1 MKTKRFDPTP
11 VLARLKDF
19 QRRTVDTVCR
29 RMYLDEPPARRFLVA
44 DEVGLGKTLVARGV
58 IARTLEYLHDKVERI
73 DIIYVCS
80 NAAIAAQN
88 INRLN
93 VLGDKEFALASRL
106 TLLPTQVH
114 ELSKNKINFVSFTPG
129 TALDMF
135 SSEGIRDE
143 RAVIFRMLAGENWLN
158 EKGLL
163 NLLQCRMGKDS
174 WRWWAY
180 EWKANIDEAL
190 AEKFGKAVRH
200 EKSLRKRIGDMS
212 EAFSRYRE
220 HIPREQNYDRLAL
233 VGDLRHLL
241 ARQCLEAL
249 EPDLVILDEF
259 QRFRELLDGNNEAAS
274 LAQALFNY
282 RNPEGEQVRV
292 LLLSATPYKM
302 LSLDHEQE
310 DDHYPDFLRTLRF
323 LFEDEAQVES
333 VQAEIQRFRRALYS
347 LASGDDSTVAS
358 ARAALEARLR
368 RVMCRTERVG
378 MTAKRDAMLAEPPRP
393 SPLIAGDL
401 QHAAV
406 ADQVSIALGAAD
418 VMEYW
423 KSSPYLLS
431 FLRHYDLRRKLDAVL
446 ESPSED
452 LLRALRE
459 GDAALL
465 HRDKIENYKEIEPAN
480 ARMRTLMAD
489 TLDRGLGRV
498 LWLPPSLPYSAPS
511 GPFATLGDVTKSLV
525 FSAWNAA
532 PDAIAA
538 LCSYEAERQLVSG
551 LGIPHSELYDHLKPL
566 LRFTRDGNGRFTGMH
581 ALALLVPSITL
592 ATAVDPLKIALEHGQ
607 GAPVRQ
613 EVLLNAAMLILRPC
627 IENLTL
633 NARQDGAHD
642 QRWYWA
648 APLLLDAAYSGLVR
662 FLQNGEVGWKGVEN
676 DGAKPDEDE
685 GESGFEAH
693 LNHLVEQTSG
703 KFEPPLGR
711 PPKDL
716 VQIIAEL
723 ALASPATCALRALHR
738 LSPSM
743 PVDDSALLN
752 AAAHVAW
759 GFRTLLNVPESI
771 AILRATETAE
781 EESHW
786 RLALEHGLDGNLQ
799 ALLDEQV
806 HILRESLGLQESEP
820 ARVVQQIA
828 DALADA
834 LSIRT
839 AQLRVDLVHARPR
852 KKVIEIDHFQT
863 RCRFALR
870 LGELRDDKNTTLARV
885 DTVRMA
891 FNSPFRPFVLAST
904 SIGQEGLDFHTW
916 CHAVLHWNLPSNPV
930 DLEQREGRVHRY
942 KGHAVRKNI
951 ALRYGLGTL
960 QNHWDRKGDPWDFL
974 FAHAASERPVNASE
988 LWPYWVFEVE
998 GGARVERRVPL
1009 LPFSREV
1016 EQLRRLKRSLSL
1028 YRLVF
1033 GQPRQEDLLSHL
1045 GEQMNDE
1052 DAEKIAAAW
1061 TISLMP
1067 KDGDG

>member
-1 MKTKRFDPTP
+1 MKTERFDPTP

-19 QRRTVDTVCR
+19 QRRTVETVCR

-58 IARTLEYLHDKVERI
+58 IARTLEYLHDKVARI

-93 VLGDKEFALASRL
+93 VLGNKEFALASRL
-106 TLLPTQVH
+106 TLLPTKVH

-129 TALDMF
+129 TALDPV
-135 SSEGIRDE
+135 SREGIREE
-143 RAVIFRMLAGENWLN
+143 RAVIFRMLAGENWLE

-163 NLLQCRMGKDS
+163 NLLQCRMRRDG

-180 EWKANIDEAL
+180 DWQVQIDEAI
-190 AEKFGKAVRH
+190 AEKFRKTVRQDKA
-200 EKSLRKRIGDMS
+200 LCKRIADMS
-212 EAFSRYRE
+212 EEFSRYRE
-220 HIPREQNYDRLAL
+220 HVPREQRERRQVL

-241 ARQCLEAL
+241 ARQCLDAL

-259 QRFRELLDGNNEAAS
+259 QRFRELLDGDNEAAN

-323 LFEDEAQVES
+323 LFEEKEQVDA
-333 VQAEIQRFRRALYS
+333 VQADIERFRRALYS
-347 LASGDDSTVAS
+347 LASGDDKSVAS

-378 MTAKRDAMLAEPPRP
+378 MTARLDAMLAEPPRP
-393 SPLIAGDL
+393 SPLMVGDL
-401 QHAAV
+401 RHAAV
-406 ADQVSIALGAAD
+406 ADQVSRALGTPD
-418 VMEYW
+418 VMDYW
-423 KSSPYLLS
+423 KSSPYLLN
-431 FLRHYDLRRKLDAVL
+431 FLRHYELRRKLDAAL
-446 ESPSED
+446 ENPSDE
-452 LLRALRE
+452 LLLALRE
-459 GDAALL
+459 GEAALL
-465 HRDKIENYKEIEPAN
+465 DEDKIENYQPIDLAN
-480 ARMRTLMAD
+480 ARMRTLIAD

-498 LWLPPSLPYSAPS
+498 LWLPPSLPYTVPE

-525 FSAWNAA
+525 FSAWNAV

-538 LCSYEAERQLVSG
+538 LCSYEAERRVVVEAKLST
-551 LGIPHSELYDHLKPL
+551 PHSELYDHLKPL
-566 LRFTRDGNGRFTGMH
+566 LRFTRDGKGRFTGMH

-592 ATAVDPLKIALEHGQ
+592 ANEVDPLKIALEKGH

-613 EVLLNAAMLILRPC
+613 DVLLEEVMNVLRPRL
-627 IENLTL
+627 ENLT
-633 NARQDGAHD
+633 AHAPRDGAAD

-648 APLLLDAAYSGLVR
+648 VLLLLDAAYPGLR
-662 FLQNGEVGWKGVEN
+662 RLLEKGDIGWKGAEN
-676 DGAKPDEDE
+676 EDAAPAE
-685 GESGFEAH
+685 EDGESGFEEH
-693 LNHLVEQTSG
+693 LNHLRGHLNG

-711 PPKDL
+711 PPEDL
-716 VQIIAEL
+716 VRLTAEI
-723 ALASPATCALRALHR
+723 ALASPATCALRALR
-738 LSPSM
+738 RIAPSLQS
-743 PVDDSALLN
+743 DDTALLN
-752 AAAHVAW
+752 AAAQAAW

-771 AILRATETAE
+771 AILRATETE
-781 EESHW
+781 DESHW
-786 RLALEHGLDGNLQ
+786 RLALGHGLDGNLQ
-799 ALLDEQV
+799 AVLDEQV
-806 HILRESLGLQESEP
+806 HVLRESLGLQDAEP
-820 ARVVQQIA
+820 PRVVQQIA
-828 DALADA
+828 ATLAEA

-852 KKVIEIDHFQT
+852 AKRVEMSHLQT

-885 DTVRMA
+885 GTVRTA

-916 CHAVLHWNLPSNPV
+916 CHAVVHWNLPSNPV

-951 ALRYGLGTL
+951 ARCHGLRTL
-960 QNHWDRKGDPWDFL
+960 REHWNRVGDPWDFL
-974 FAHAASERPVNASE
+974 FTYAASERPAGASD

-1016 EQLRRLKRSLSL
+1016 EQLRRLKRGLSL

-1033 GQPRQEDLLSHL
+1033 GQPRQEDLLAHL
-1045 GEQMNDE
+1045 AGQMSDE
-1052 DAEKIAAAW
+1052 EAERIAAAW

-1067 KDGDG
+1067 KE